1 MNTERRLI
9 VPAAQLQIILERLC
23 EELVEQHGQFE
34 NTVLIGLQPRGTL
47 LASRLHQI
55 LEKRIQAPIRFGV
68 LDVTF
73 YRDDFRRRDEP
84 LIPSAT
90 HIDFSMEGKRV
101 VLVDDV
107 LFTGRTI
114 RAGLDALLDFGRPE
128 RVELVVL
135 VERLYTQEFPIQP
148 DYCGRRVNTLAGEK
162 VVVSWKETAEED
174 NIWIFSN

>member
-1 MNTERRLI
+1 MNNERRLI
-9 VPAAQLQIILERLC
+9 VPAAQLQIILERLS
-23 EELVEQHGQFE
+23 EELIEQHGDFQ
-34 NTVLIGLQPRGTL
+34 NTVLVGLQPRGTH
-47 LASRLHQI
+47 LAERLHQI
-55 LEKRIQAPIRFGV
+55 LEARIGKSIRLGK

-90 HIDFSMEGKRV
+90 QIDFSIEGKEV
-101 VLVDDV
+101 VLIDDV
-107 LFTGRTI
+107 LYTGRTI
-114 RAGLDALLDFGRPE
+114 RAGLDALLDFGRPA
-128 RVELVVL
+128 RVALLVL

-162 VVVSWKETAEED
+162 VVVSWKETAADD